1 MVDNGTV
8 GRVLLALGLLV
19 AVVGLLMAL
28 GVRIPFGKLPGDISG
43 SSGGVSWFVPLGTSL
58 LVSVVLTVVINLVLR
73 H

>member
-8 GRVLLALGLLV
+8 GRVMLALGLLV